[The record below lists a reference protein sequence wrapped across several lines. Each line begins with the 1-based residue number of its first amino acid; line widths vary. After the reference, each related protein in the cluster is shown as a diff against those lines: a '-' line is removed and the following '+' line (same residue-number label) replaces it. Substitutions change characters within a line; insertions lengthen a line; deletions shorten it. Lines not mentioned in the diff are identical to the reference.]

1 MSKKILFITC
11 DRVKIE
17 YGITSGLYNSAKFV
31 VDYLST
37 FMDAKLVS
45 VTDGNGIDKVV
56 TEFNPDI
63 VVLEALWV
71 SPLKL
76 NELVNIPR
84 HKNRKWIV
92 RIHSKA
98 PFLANEGVALKWIYE
113 YGLINNVLIAPNTKE
128 LTEQL
133 RFALPLGEYI
143 YLPNIYKFEKFED
156 RSHLTKNNKFIDIGC
171 FGAIRPMKNTF
182 HQALACIEFAEIKN
196 KTLRFHVN
204 TSRIEQSGENVV
216 KNLRAIFENNCHELV
231 EHKWYHHKDFL
242 STISEM
248 DMGVQVSFTE
258 SFNIVTADFVA
269 ANVPI
274 IAGEDIGWMPDF
286 LKCRPTSQ
294 RDLVNRLKWV
304 HNNRWLSKIS
314 QKIFLH
320 IYNYKA
326 KLIWKITLK
335 KHNI

>member
-31 VDYLST
+31 VDYLSK

-45 VTDGNGIDKVV
+45 VTDGNGVDKVV
-56 TEFNPDI
+56 TEFDPDI

-84 HKNRKWIV
+84 HKKRKWII

-113 YGLINNVLIAPNTKE
+113 YGLINNVLIAPNTTE

-143 YLPNIYKFEKFED
+143 YLPNIYKFEDFED
-156 RSHLTKNNKFIDIGC
+156 KSKLNNNDKIINIGC

-182 HQALACIEFAEIKN
+182 HQALACIEFAELKN

-204 TSRIEQSGENVV
+204 TSRVEQSGENVV
-216 KNLRAIFENNCHELV
+216 KNLRSLFENNRHELV

-242 STISEM
+242 STVSEM

-274 IAGEDIGWMPDF
+274 IAGEDIEWMPDF

-294 RDLVNRLKWV
+294 KDLVKKLKWV
-304 HNNRWLSKIS
+304 YNNKWISKTI

-326 KLIWKITLK
+326 KLVWRIT
-335 KHNI
+335 I

>member
-31 VDYLST
+31 VDYLSK
-37 FMDAKLVS
+37 FMDTKLVS
-45 VTDGNGIDKVV
+45 VTDGNGVDKVV
-56 TEFNPDI
+56 TEFDPDI

-84 HKNRKWIV
+84 HKKRKWII

-98 PFLANEGVALKWIYE
+98 PFLSNEGVALKWIYE
-113 YGLINNVLIAPNTKE
+113 YGLIDNVLIAPNTKE
-128 LTEQL
+128 LTDQL

-143 YLPNIYKFEKFED
+143 YLPNIYKFEDFIDK
-156 RSHLTKNNKFIDIGC
+156 SKLNNNDKFINIGC

-182 HQALACIEFAEIKN
+182 HQALACIEFAEFKN

-216 KNLRAIFENNCHELV
+216 KNLRSLFENNRHELV

-242 STISEM
+242 SAVSEM

-274 IAGEDIGWMPDF
+274 IAGEDIEWMPYF

-294 RDLVNRLKWV
+294 KDLVKKLKWV
-304 HNNRWLSKIS
+304 YNNKWISKTI
-314 QKIFLH
+314 QKLFLH

-326 KLIWKITLK
+326 KLVWRIT
-335 KHNI
+335 I

>member
-31 VDYLST
+31 VDYLSKY
-37 FMDAKLVS
+37 MNSKLVS

-56 TEFNPDI
+56 TEFDPDI

-84 HKNRKWIV
+84 HKKRKWII

-98 PFLANEGVALKWIYE
+98 PFLANEGVALKWISE
-113 YGLINNVLIAPNTKE
+113 YILIDNVLIAPNTRE

-133 RFALPLGEYI
+133 RFALPYGEFI

-156 RSHLTKNNKFIDIGC
+156 RSKLKNDCFVNIGC

-182 HQALACIEFAEIKN
+182 HQALACIEFAELKN

-204 TSRIEQSGENVV
+204 TSRIEQSGESVV
-216 KNLRAIFENNCHELV
+216 KNLRSLFENNRHELV

-242 STISEM
+242 SVVSEM

-269 ANVPI
+269 ADVPI
-274 IAGEDIGWMPDF
+274 IVGEDIGWMPDF

-304 HNNRWLSKIS
+304 YNNKWISKKI

-326 KLIWKITLK
+326 KLVWRITV
-335 KHNI
+335 

>member
-31 VDYLST
+31 VDYLSK
-37 FMDAKLVS
+37 FMNSKLVS
-45 VTDGNGIDKVV
+45 VTDGNGVDKVV
-56 TEFNPDI
+56 TEFDPDI

-84 HKNRKWIV
+84 HKKRKWII

-98 PFLANEGVALKWIYE
+98 PFLANEGVALKWISE
-113 YGLINNVLIAPNTKE
+113 YILIDNVLIAPNTRE

-133 RFALPLGEYI
+133 RFALPYGEFI

-156 RSHLTKNNKFIDIGC
+156 RSKLKNDCFVNIGC

-182 HQALACIEFAEIKN
+182 HQALACIEFAELKN

-204 TSRIEQSGENVV
+204 TSRIEQSGESVV
-216 KNLRAIFENNCHELV
+216 KNLRSLFENNRHELV

-242 STISEM
+242 SVVSEM

-269 ANVPI
+269 ADVPI
-274 IAGEDIGWMPDF
+274 IVGEDIGWMPDF

-304 HNNRWLSKIS
+304 YNNKWISKKI

-326 KLIWKITLK
+326 KLVWRITV
-335 KHNI
+335 

>member
-31 VDYLST
+31 VDYLSK

-45 VTDGNGIDKVV
+45 VTDGNGVDKVV
-56 TEFNPDI
+56 TEFDPDI

-84 HKNRKWIV
+84 HKKRKWII

-113 YGLINNVLIAPNTKE
+113 YGLINNVLIAPNTTE

-143 YLPNIYKFEKFED
+143 YLPNIYKFEDFED
-156 RSHLTKNNKFIDIGC
+156 KSKLNNNDKIINIGC

-182 HQALACIEFAEIKN
+182 HQALACIEFAELKN

-204 TSRIEQSGENVV
+204 TSRVEQSGENVV
-216 KNLRAIFENNCHELV
+216 KNLRSLFENNRHELV

-242 STISEM
+242 STVSEM

-274 IAGEDIGWMPDF
+274 ITGEDIEWMPDF

-294 RDLVNRLKWV
+294 KDLVKKLKWV
-304 HNNRWLSKIS
+304 YNNKWISKTI

-326 KLIWKITLK
+326 KLVWRIT
-335 KHNI
+335 I